1 MNSVVKRPSTVV
13 ICLDCKDKGKEQI
26 VRLSRRD
33 TWKASRPHCPACGST
48 RLEETLKVKAAE
60 LPKIDSKVL
69 FLTEVYYVRKH
80 YDDGK
85 VGLAQSID
93 GVPTL
98 VVNPKELRPMP

>member
-13 ICLDCKDKGKEQI
+13 ICLDCKEKGKEVI

-48 RLEETLKVKAAE
+48 RLEETAKVKVAE
-60 LPKIDSKVL
+60 QPKINSKVL
-69 FLTEVYYVRKH
+69 FASEVYYVRKH

-93 GVPTL
+93 GEPTL
-98 VVNPKELRPMP
+98 VVKPADLRPMP

>member
-1 MNSVVKRPSTVV
+1 MNSVVKRPSTVT
-13 ICLDCKDKGKEQI
+13 ICLECQEKGKRQI

-48 RLEETLKVKAAE
+48 RLEETTKAE
-60 LPKIDSKVL
+60 EQPKMNAKVL
-69 FLTEVYYVRKH
+69 FASEVYYVRKH

-93 GVPTL
+93 GIPTL
-98 VVNPKELRPMP
+98 VVNPSELRPMP